1 MPGNE
6 ATDSLQCSV
15 FSISFGDC
23 FFLSPI
29 SAAIEIG
36 FTVPRINHTE
46 QFAQYDT
53 IINKSLVSEQT
64 FDVQI
69 QIVTPTSHIGQRAIQ
84 GEDFTIGAVN
94 GIVIQR
100 LTPREQVIHFAYQ
113 IIGDN
118 TPENQEVFQLSVTPV
133 INTPSFGCN
142 ITSGCYQQIE
152 IVIEDDDGGLRKLY

>member
-1 MPGNE
+1 MFG
-6 ATDSLQCSV
+6 
-15 FSISFGDC
+15 ISFGDYI
-23 FFLSPI
+23 FLSPI

-84 GEDFTIGAVN
+84 GEDFTIGGAVN
-94 GIVIQR
+94 GMVIQR
-100 LTPREQVIHFAYQ
+100 LTPGEQVIHVGYR

-133 INTPSFGCN
+133 NNTPSFGCN

-152 IVIEDDDGGLRKLY
+152 IVIEDNDGGLCKLY